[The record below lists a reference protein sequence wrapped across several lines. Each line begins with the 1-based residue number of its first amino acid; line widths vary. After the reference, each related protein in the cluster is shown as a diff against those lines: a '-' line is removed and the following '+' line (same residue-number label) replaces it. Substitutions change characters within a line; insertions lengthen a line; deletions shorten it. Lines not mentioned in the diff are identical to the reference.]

1 MRVVVHKYGGSS
13 VKEVGRLHK
22 VAQHVAAAHK
32 RGDGVVVVVSAM
44 GNTTNELIEL
54 ARQVTET
61 PKRRELDM
69 LVSVGERISMSLLS
83 MAIDALGVPAES
95 FTGSQSG
102 IITDESHTNAKV
114 IEVRPARIERA
125 LAQGKVAIVAGF
137 QGVSRD
143 REVTTLGRGG
153 SDTTAVALAAALNAD
168 WCEIHSDV
176 PGLFSADPR
185 KVPKAIKLDEIS
197 LEEALIMST
206 GGARVLHE
214 AALSY
219 AIRHG
224 IALVSSNADG
234 SEVGTK
240 VTPRISMAEPS
251 GGVKA
256 ITEDSDLEVL
266 SLKDSCA
273 DPSETMAALMV
284 ALAKASAPIKMASA
298 SRVLVGLRDWPDR
311 DAFEFPIGATS
322 LGTTVRVSAVGMGI
336 GNESDLFCAALKAL
350 SEVGITPTMWSVTSN
365 SIGFEVAS
373 SQSRR
378 AQEALHAKL
387 IEAGT

>member
-1 MRVVVHKYGGSS
+1 LRVVVHKYGGSS
-13 VKEVGRLHK
+13 VKEVERLHK
-22 VAQHVAAAHK
+22 VALHVAEAHK

-153 SDTTAVALAAALNAD
+153 SDTTAVALAAALKAD

-197 LEEALIMST
+197 LEEALLMSA
-206 GGARVLHE
+206 GGAKVLHE
-214 AALSY
+214 AALTY
-219 AIRHG
+219 AIKHG
-224 IALVSSNADG
+224 ISLVSSNADG
-234 SEVGTK
+234 SEVGTR
-240 VTPRISMAEPS
+240 VTPRIAVAEPTRC
-251 GGVKA
+251 VRA
-256 ITEDSDLEVL
+256 ITEDSNLEIIQL
-266 SLKDSCA
+266 IDNCPTPFKTMRSLL
-273 DPSETMAALMV
+273 T
-284 ALAKASAPIKMASA
+284 ALAKASAPIKMATS
-298 SRVLVGLRDWPDR
+298 SRVLVSLRDWPDR
-311 DAFEFPIGATS
+311 EGFELPTGTES
-322 LGTTVRVSAVGMGI
+322 LGEIVRVSAVGMGI
-336 GNESDLFCAALKAL
+336 GNESGLFCTALDAL
-350 SEVGITPTMWSVTSN
+350 EEADVSTTMWAVTSN
-365 SIGFEVAS
+365 SIGFEVRP
-373 SQSRR
+373 SQSRQ
-378 AQEALHAKL
+378 AQQALHAKL
-387 IEAGT
+387 IESGK

>member
-1 MRVVVHKYGGSS
+1 LRIVVHKYGGSS

-22 VAQHVAAAHK
+22 VAEHVAAAH
-32 RGDGVVVVVSAM
+32 RNGDGVVVVVSAM

-114 IEVRPARIERA
+114 IEVRPARIEQA

-137 QGVSRD
+137 QGVSRE

-153 SDTTAVALAAALNAD
+153 SDTTAVALAAALNAE

-185 KVPKAIKLDEIS
+185 KVPKAIKLDNIS
-197 LEEALIMST
+197 LEEALLMSA
-206 GGARVLHE
+206 GGAKVLHE

-219 AIRHG
+219 AMRHG
-224 IALVSSNADG
+224 IALVSSSADG
-234 SEVGTK
+234 TGKGTRI
-240 VTPRISMAEPS
+240 TPRIDASEPI
-251 GGVKA
+251 GGVKG
-256 ITEDSDLEVL
+256 ITEDSDLEIL
-266 SLKDSCA
+266 SVMDDCS
-273 DPSETMAALMV
+273 DPSTAMSKLMRD
-284 ALAKASAPIKMASA
+284 LAKAGAPIRIASS
-298 SRVLVGLRDWPDR
+298 SRVLVGLKDWPDR
-311 DAFEFPIGATS
+311 DAFELPSGITS
-322 LGTTVRVSAVGMGI
+322 LGSTIRVSAVGLGI
-336 GNESDLFCAALKAL
+336 GNSSELFCSALDSL
-350 SEVGITPTMWSVTSN
+350 EVVNIKPSTWYVTNN
-365 SIGFEVAS
+365 SIGFEVAPD
-373 SQSRR
+373 QSRD
-378 AQEALHAKL
+378 AQQALHARL
-387 IEAGT
+387 IEGTQ

>member
-1 MRVVVHKYGGSS
+1 M
-13 VKEVGRLHK
+13 KEVGRLNK
-22 VAQHVAAAHK
+22 VAEHVAAAHK
-32 RGDGVVVVVSAM
+32 NGDGVVVVVSAM

-102 IITDESHTNAKV
+102 IITDESHTNAKI

-153 SDTTAVALAAALNAD
+153 SDTTAVAIAAALNAD

-185 KVPKAIKLDEIS
+185 RVPNAIKLDNIS
-197 LEEALIMST
+197 LEEALMMSA

-214 AALSY
+214 AALNY

-240 VTPRISMAEPS
+240 VTPRISVAEPS
-251 GGVKA
+251 GTVKA
-256 ITEDSDLEVL
+256 ITEDSDLEVISLTDECSTPTETINSLMTAL
-266 SLKDSCA
+266 SK
-273 DPSETMAALMV
+273 
-284 ALAKASAPIKMASA
+284 AKAPIKMANS
-298 SRVLVGLRDWPDR
+298 SRVLVGLRDWLDR
-311 DAFEFPIGATS
+311 DAFVLPNGTTS

-336 GNESDLFCAALKAL
+336 GNDSKLFCLALKAL
-350 SEVGITPTMWSVTSN
+350 YDVEIRPTMWSVTSN
-365 SIGFEVAS
+365 SIGFEVAPH
-373 SQSRR
+373 QSLK
-378 AQEALHAKL
+378 AQQALHARL
-387 IEAGT
+387 IEAYT